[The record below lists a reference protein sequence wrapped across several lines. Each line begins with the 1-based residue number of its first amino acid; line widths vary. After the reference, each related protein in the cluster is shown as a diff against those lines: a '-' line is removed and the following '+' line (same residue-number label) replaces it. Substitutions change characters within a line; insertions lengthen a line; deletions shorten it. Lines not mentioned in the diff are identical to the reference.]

1 MMWRFLRYYR
11 PYKWLFLL
19 DMFCAL
25 AVSAIDLAFPQIL
38 NLLTKGLFTR
48 PAAEIIRVIWYVGAG
63 LFALYLLRYGCQY
76 FITSW
81 GHIMGA
87 RMESDMREDLFD
99 HYHKLSFS
107 YYDRNNTGE
116 MMSKLVS
123 DLFDITELAH
133 HGPETLLISIL
144 KITGAFAI
152 LLTIHVPMTLI
163 LLAVT
168 IGMAVFSLTQN
179 RKMRRIFLDNR
190 QKIAKV
196 NARIQ
201 DSLAGIRVVKS
212 FANEEIER
220 GKFGDSNQAFLNSKT
235 ESYKIMGIFHAG
247 NSFFQ
252 GLLYIAILVS
262 GGLFVA
268 DGTLK
273 AAELAI
279 YALYVGIFLQPVEM
293 LVNFTEQFQRGWSG
307 FRRFSEVLGTMPA
320 ITDRHGA
327 RELGTVQGEITYDQ
341 VSFAYETGPEVLH
354 NISFQIPAGQTV
366 ALVGPSGGG
375 KSTICSLL
383 PRFYDVTAGAIRI
396 DGIDVRDCKLKS
408 LRSKI
413 GIVQQ
418 DVYMFQGTIRDNI
431 CYGKPDAS
439 DEEIVAAA
447 RRANIHEDILG
458 FPDGYATEVGER
470 GVRLSGGQKQR
481 IAIARVFLRNPPVL
495 ILDEATSALD
505 NESERHIQSALAA
518 LSRGRTTLVIAHRL
532 STIRHADRIIAI
544 DNGRIA
550 EAGTHAELLRRN
562 GIYAH
567 YYNMQ
572 FDFDGQPERQAN

>member
-1 MMWRFLRYYR
+1 MSPMLRRFLRYYR
-11 PYKWLFLL
+11 PYRWLFLM
-19 DMFCAL
+19 DMLCAL
-25 AVSAIDLAFPQIL
+25 LVSAVDLAFPQIL
-38 NLLTKGLFTR
+38 NVLTRGLFTG
-48 PAAEIIRVIWYVGAG
+48 PAAEIVAVIWYVGAG

-87 RMESDMREDLFD
+87 KMESDMREDLFD

-133 HGPETLLISIL
+133 HGPETLLISFL
-144 KITGAFAI
+144 KIVGAFAI

-168 IGMAVFSLTQN
+168 CGMVVFSLTQN
-179 RKMRRIFLDNR
+179 RRMRRIFLDNR
-190 QKIAKV
+190 KKIATV
-196 NARIQ
+196 NARVQ

-220 GKFGDSNQAFLNSKT
+220 DKFNDSNQAFLDSKV
-235 ESYKIMGIFHAG
+235 ESYKIMGMFHAG

-262 GGLFVA
+262 GGIFVA
-268 DGTLK
+268 NGTL
-273 AAELAI
+273 APAELAI
-279 YALYVGIFLQPVEM
+279 YALYIGIFLQPVEM

-307 FRRFSEVLGTMPA
+307 FRRFSEVLGTMPE
-320 ITDRHGA
+320 ISDRHGA
-327 RELGTVQGEITYDQ
+327 RDLGTVQGEIRYEQ
-341 VSFAYETGPEVLH
+341 VTFAYEADRPVLH
-354 NISFQIPAGQTV
+354 EIDFHVPAGQTV

-375 KSTICSLL
+375 KSTLCSLL
-383 PRFYDVTAGAIRI
+383 PRFYDVGAGAIRV
-396 DGIDVRDCKLKS
+396 DGVDIRDCKLKS

-431 CYGKPDAS
+431 SYGKPDAT

-447 RRANIHEDILG
+447 KRANIHDDILD
-458 FPDGYATEVGER
+458 FPDGYLTEVGER

-481 IAIARVFLRNPPVL
+481 IAIARVFLRNPPIL

-505 NESERHIQSALAA
+505 NESERHIQAALAA
-518 LSRGRTTLVIAHRL
+518 LSQGRTTLVIAHRL

-544 DNGRIA
+544 DAGRIA
-550 EAGTHAELLRRN
+550 EEGTHAELLRRN

-572 FDFDGQPERQAN
+572 FDTGARPDK